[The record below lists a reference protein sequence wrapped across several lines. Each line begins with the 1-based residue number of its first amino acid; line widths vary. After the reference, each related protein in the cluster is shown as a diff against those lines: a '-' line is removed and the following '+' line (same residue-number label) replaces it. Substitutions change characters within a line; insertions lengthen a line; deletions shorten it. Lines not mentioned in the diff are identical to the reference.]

1 MEQFPLHPLAKMLI
15 IVGGII
21 VLIGVILLFAN
32 KIPYIG
38 RLPGDIIIKRK
49 NFTFYFPLTTLI
61 ILNLVIYLI
70 VYLLRK

>member
-1 MEQFPLHPLAKMLI
+1 MHPLAKMLI

-32 KIPYIG
+32 NIPYIG